1 MLSSLVTR
9 NDTCGNLH
17 LGVSDHDLVYAVQKD
32 KLPRPNARVIEYRS
46 MRHYDNDQFLDDLS
60 NVPWGTEYIYDD
72 VDDLWRHWASLYT
85 EVLDK
90 HAPIKKKRVRGDQF
104 PWITPDIQRE
114 HSRRKRMFK
123 HHVKNL
129 TKTS

>member
-1 MLSSLVTR
+1 MLSPLVTR

-17 LGVSDHDLVYAVQKD
+17 LGVKDHDLVYAVQKD

-72 VDDLWRHWASLYT
+72 ADDLWRH
-85 EVLDK
+85 
-90 HAPIKKKRVRGDQF
+90 
-104 PWITPDIQRE
+104 
-114 HSRRKRMFK
+114 
-123 HHVKNL
+123 
-129 TKTS
+129 